1 MAELPAPYAAALN
14 AYPQHQLK
22 SIPVALIFHKEVC
35 EFLKSDISFLDGCRG
50 YPNIVPN
57 VGNSVQLEDQR
68 QSV

>member
-14 AYPQHQLK
+14 AYLQHQPK
-22 SIPVALIFHKEVC
+22 SIPVALIFHKKVC